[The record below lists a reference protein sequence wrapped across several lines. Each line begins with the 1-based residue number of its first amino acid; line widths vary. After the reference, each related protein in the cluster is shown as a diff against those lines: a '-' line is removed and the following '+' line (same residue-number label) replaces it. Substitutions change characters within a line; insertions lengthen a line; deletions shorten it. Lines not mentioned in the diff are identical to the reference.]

1 MYNYWLLVV
10 NVVSY
15 FQGFVF
21 FPHFIFFFCHL
32 LTGHQVQKRP
42 VAECGAHLDCR
53 SCLSARDPYC
63 GWCVLQGR
71 SVKKTTINLLPFC
84 HYVLTPFALCC
95 LRCGQHWE
103 CQQGSVQDQWIWSFK
118 QTQQCL
124 HIHHLSLYNISHGEK
139 SNVCNGE

>member
-1 MYNYWLLVV
+1 MQLLAVGIK
-10 NVVSY
+10 SELLSRS
-15 FQGFVF
+15 VF
-21 FPHFIFFFCHL
+21 FLHISFFFFGHL

-71 SVKKTTINLLPFC
+71 SVKKTTLNLLPFC
-84 HYVLTPFALCC
+84 DYVLTPFALFC

-103 CQQGSVQDQWIWSFK
+103 CQRGSVQDQWIWSFK